1 MNIHTPTQFRKNVV
15 ENINNYVKNN
25 KKSINIEKSIFN
37 FTIKD
42 ATQKKIVKKWDNTNF
57 TMIYCNKLKTILA
70 NFITKNKDESEFLKN
85 IKSGIIKS
93 KNVAFITHHQMRP
106 DIWNDLIKIKME
118 RDKHKYE
125 IDKRLATSEFK
136 CRKCNQRECSYYQ
149 LQTRSADEPM
159 TTFVTCL
166 NCGNNWKC

>member
-1 MNIHTPTQFRKNVV
+1 MQIDDPNTFRSNVV
-15 ENINNYVKNN
+15 NVLNRCVQHE
-25 KKSINIEKSIFN
+25 KKSKNIETSIYN
-37 FTIKD
+37 FTIGECKH
-42 ATQKKIVKKWDNTNF
+42 KKIVRKWNNAYF
-57 TMIYCNKLKTILA
+57 TLIYCDKLKSILS
-70 NFITKNKDESEFLKN
+70 NLTSPTHTEFLKN
-85 IKSGIIKS
+85 IQSGIIKS
-93 KNVAFITHHQMRP
+93 SKVAFITHHQMRP
-106 DIWNDLIKIKME
+106 DIWNTLLKEKME

>member
-1 MNIHTPTQFRKNVV
+1 MQIHEPTQFRKNVV
-15 ENINNYVKNN
+15 DRINNYVKNY
-25 KKSINIEKSIFN
+25 KKSNNIERSIYN

-42 ATQKKIVKKWDNTNF
+42 STQKKIVKKWDNPCF
-57 TMIYCNKLKTILA
+57 VMIYCDKLKTVLV
-70 NFITKNKDESEFLKN
+70 NFNKNNDQSEFLKN
-85 IKSGIIKS
+85 IKSNIIKS

-106 DIWNDLIKIKME
+106 DIWNDLLKAKME

-136 CRKCNQRECSYYQ
+136 CRKCKQRECSYYQ

>member
-1 MNIHTPTQFRKNVV
+1 MLIENPEQFRKNVIK
-15 ENINNYVKNN
+15 NINKYVKND
-25 KKSINIEKSIFN
+25 KKSINIERSIYN
-37 FTIKD
+37 YTIKD
-42 ATQKKIVKKWDNTNF
+42 STQKKIVKKWNNEYF
-57 TMIYCNKLKTILA
+57 TMIYCDKLKSILF
-70 NFITKNKDESEFLKN
+70 NISYDTTTDFLKN
-85 IKSGIIKS
+85 IKNGIIKS

-106 DIWNDLIKIKME
+106 DIWNDLIKAKME

-136 CRKCNQRECSYYQ
+136 CRKCKERECSYYQ